1 MHELGISILCLACL
15 LLGIGLGV
23 ICTII
28 SIVYFREEEKK
39 EENNN
44 EDKTG

>member
-1 MHELGISILCLACL
+1 MHELGISLLCLACL

-23 ICTII
+23 ICTIV
-28 SIVYFREEEKK
+28 SIVYNDEEES
-39 EENNN
+39 NN

>member
-1 MHELGISILCLACL
+1 MHGLGISILCLACL

-23 ICTII
+23 ICTIV
-28 SIVYFREEEKK
+28 SIVYYTNEDEK

-44 EDKTG
+44 ENKIS